1 MLTIRNLDSAWI
13 RALLVGCLLCVGSA
27 GWAESGD
34 SGSAADS
41 FSALTAVDSVRTNL
55 WLSESLVKEIVIH
68 TLASMRPAP
77 GAIRIE
83 QAGKLASEDLLGQ
96 MAFEVMTD
104 AGYEVFTAVNDTAHL
119 AAVDYVYTY
128 KVAKVDLEYPRVG
141 RTLGVWWQWVD
152 RDLSASADIQIIE
165 ADTGRLVFDDL
176 VVRQFSD
183 RIGADDFSAINSE
196 IYSFT
201 TAEPSE
207 SGWHRR
213 LEEIVVVGTL
223 TGMVAVYF
231 ANTGN

>member
-1 MLTIRNLDSAWI
+1 
-13 RALLVGCLLCVGSA
+13 
-27 GWAESGD
+27 
-34 SGSAADS
+34 
-41 FSALTAVDSVRTNL
+41 
-55 WLSESLVKEIVIH
+55 
-68 TLASMRPAP
+68 
-77 GAIRIE
+77 
-83 QAGKLASEDLLGQ
+83 
-96 MAFEVMTD
+96 
-104 AGYEVFTAVNDTAHL
+104 
-119 AAVDYVYTY
+119 
-128 KVAKVDLEYPRVG
+128 
-141 RTLGVWWQWVD
+141 VD